1 MDSFSYS
8 LCARQESDLRPSG
21 PQPDAL
27 STELRAH
34 AVCYPLIR
42 QLAERAHRG
51 TLKYAAI
58 SRDCQRD
65 QVHACLREHT
75 EGE

>member
-1 MDSFSYS
+1 M
-8 LCARQESDLRPSG
+8 CARQESDLRPSG

-34 AVCYPLIR
+34 LLYELS
-42 QLAERAHRG
+42 QAEG

-58 SRDCQRD
+58 SRDCQLDLVR
-65 QVHACLREHT
+65 VCLLGQTGPGFRGAHVR
-75 EGE
+75 GE